1 MKSLKLHILAILF
14 MLPFLSGDLYSKY
27 LAHQHLIEESDQ
39 VVINDYVYAG
49 LPLRN
54 YGWIGSEYPV
64 EVNSFT
70 NISGNIIRPLI
81 CVFIY
86 CLLFSLDTFWLRL
99 NCGMLAGGAW
109 GNGLETVFFRGGT
122 DFLYIHDTG
131 TFLDMFVA
139 NVADVFVFL
148 ALLLFVLVPLASSLL
163 EKLFY
168 RRHVATSIHRK
179 RFRYG
184 KKKRAEVI
192 ARYKRGE
199 TLEDIAVFAETSVP
213 SVRGVLVHAG
223 VYGDENI
230 TRQSLI
236 FSIEPG
242 DEKYTELRE
251 VLVTSEYN
259 RALRTDFEGS
269 YSIRGDTIDIWKFN
283 ADHPIRYS
291 FFGEALEDVFSF
303 DPLTGSK
310 IK

>member
-1 MKSLKLHILAILF
+1 VKNLKLHILAILF
-14 MLPFLSGDLYSKY
+14 MLPFLGGDLYSKY
-27 LAHQHLIEESDQ
+27 LAYQHFTEESDQ
-39 VVINDYVYAG
+39 LVINDYVYAG

-54 YGWIGSEYPV
+54 YGWIGSEFPV

-109 GNGLETVFFRGGT
+109 GNGLESVLFRGGT
-122 DFLYIHDTG
+122 DFLYIRNTG

-139 NVADVFVFL
+139 NLADVFIFL
-148 ALLLFVLVPLASSLL
+148 ALILFALFPLASSLL
-163 EKLFY
+163 ERLFY
-168 RRHVATSIHRK
+168 RRYVATSIHRK

-184 KKKRAEVI
+184 KKKRAEVV

-199 TLEDIAVFAETSVP
+199 TLEDIAEFAETSVP

-230 TRQSLI
+230 TRQNLI
-236 FSIEPG
+236 FAIKPG
-242 DEKYTELRE
+242 DEKYSDLRE
-251 VLVTSEYN
+251 VLSTTEYS
-259 RALRTDFEGS
+259 RTVRTDFEGS
-269 YSIRGDTIDIWKFN
+269 YSIRGDTIDIWKYN
-283 ADHPIRYS
+283 DDHPIRYS
-291 FFGEALEDVFSF
+291 FFGETLEDVFPF
-303 DPLTGSK
+303 DPVLGKRIS
-310 IK
+310 